1 MLVPIVSCTYGLAGG
16 WEDSK
21 NALQIS
27 QQQGGGD
34 ELSYDAVGLLI
45 FQDLAVILMV
55 LLVPA
60 LGGGDVSGGELAW
73 ALTKAALII
82 VFVLVVAR
90 RVLPPVLEHVA
101 QTCSPELFLLTI
113 IAICFGTAYAV
124 GLAGVSISLGA
135 FLAGLVVSQS
145 RFSEHALSEILPL
158 QILFSAT
165 FFVSVGLLLDLSFV
179 WDNLGLVVLALVTVA
194 PDAAHEVEILVLVMC
209 VGHCFGSFARTHSH

>member
-1 MLVPIVSCTYGLAGG
+1 MLL
-16 WEDSK
+16 
-21 NALQIS
+21 
-27 QQQGGGD
+27 
-34 ELSYDAVGLLI
+34 
-45 FQDLAVILMV
+45 
-55 LLVPA
+55 
-60 LGGGDVSGGELAW
+60 
-73 ALTKAALII
+73 
-82 VFVLVVAR
+82 FVLVVAR

-165 FFVSVGLLLDLSFV
+165 FFETSRSSSLSMIGCS
-179 WDNLGLVVLALVTVA
+179 WSCSSGRPPAQ
-194 PDAAHEVEILVLVMC
+194 
-209 VGHCFGSFARTHSH
+209 G